1 MAQAMHTEQSVNV
14 AHDDMLNAFS
24 EQAARQV
31 IELWSSFSDEQLSDA
46 DQAKLVDNIWEVVA
60 FKQFRR

>member
-1 MAQAMHTEQSVNV
+1 MTHATHTEDGVDV
-14 AHDDMLNAFS
+14 AHDDMLNTFA

-31 IELWSSFSDEQLSDA
+31 IELWSSFSDEQLSDS
-46 DQAKLVDNIWEVVA
+46 DQAKLVDNIWEIVA

>member
-1 MAQAMHTEQSVNV
+1 MAQATHAENGVV

-24 EQAARQV
+24 EEAARRV
-31 IELWSSFSDEQLSDA
+31 IELWATFSNETLSDA

>member
-1 MAQAMHTEQSVNV
+1 MAQATQIEGSTV

-31 IELWSSFSDEQLSDA
+31 LELWATFSNETLSDA